1 MRRTT
6 FLATFAALLALF
18 VVATARGDS
27 TDPRM
32 WIEPNWCAIG
42 GSVDITWQI
51 DGGAAPYTVI
61 VADIVVE
68 TDTERITIPCAD
80 LRAWVADGLLL
91 QSVEIALPVRIV
103 GAGGQEIAAEPTILL
118 LAAAPP
124 KEIVEMSL
132 IVGYTDLHLYPKP
145 WPVLWSENSRRPTIV
160 AVFRYRPLG
169 DDDWTYAMPF
179 PPPPQS
185 GGFSLASH
193 VDDLDPDTEYELQA
207 AWVWYAHPSR
217 GPNARWEWQSWR
229 DAMDA
234 GVWDDAANWW
244 REWNE
249 PRAVQWS
256 TTRRFQAQSLRVLD
270 AQATVNDL
278 QVGWLGELSEH
289 SRYFVTVQS
298 DDWPGVFWGDRWN
311 PRVRYDLESEQDVLM
326 TATLSGLPPNST
338 FDVTIARELPS
349 GFGAEPPAT
358 VRVRTYST
366 SADLPPGYADPR
378 GVVMR
383 AGAHDI
389 RVQLH
394 THRDGSVWVSALP
407 LIDGQAVLDHE
418 APRRPDEQ
426 RKLPTGG
433 TEFVFAGLPRGTAW
447 RLYVNGHPGW
457 GDSSPFVCVVRDVQL
472 ASRYPDDWFDR
483 YLYSSVAYGG
493 GAAVSPADVGLP
505 FPHWLYCTL
514 SHIVGE

>member
-1 MRRTT
+1 MRRITL
-6 FLATFAALLALF
+6 LATVAALLALLGA
-18 VVATARGDS
+18 ATARGDADES
-27 TDPRM
+27 VRVSPD
-32 WIEPNWCAIG
+32 WCAVS

-51 DGGAAPYTVI
+51 DGGAPPYSVTI
-61 VADIVVE
+61 AGMTFE
-68 TDTERITIPCAD
+68 TDEERLTVACAD
-80 LRAWVADGLLL
+80 LRAWVADGLLR
-91 QSVEIALPVRIV
+91 QSVELALPVRIV
-103 GAGGQEIAAEPTILL
+103 DASGEEIAAEPTILL

-124 KEIVEMSL
+124 KEMLKMSL
-132 IVGYTDLHLYPKP
+132 IVGYTDLHLYTKP
-145 WPVLWSENSRRPTIV
+145 WPVLRSEGSRRPAIV
-160 AVFRYRPLG
+160 AVFRYRPSG
-169 DDDWTYAMPF
+169 DNDWTYAMPF

-193 VDDLDPDTEYELQA
+193 VNDLDPDTEYELQA
-207 AWVWYAHPSR
+207 AWVWYAQPSSA
-217 GPNARWEWQSWR
+217 PNARWGQWSWS

-249 PRAVQWS
+249 PRAVRWS

-270 AQATVNDL
+270 AQATVNEL
-278 QVGWLGELSEH
+278 QVSWLGELSEH
-289 SRYFVTVQS
+289 SQYFVTVQS

-311 PRVRYDLESEQDVLM
+311 PRVRYDLEPEQDVSM
-326 TATLSGLPPNST
+326 TATLSDLPPNST

-358 VRVRTYST
+358 VRVRTHSA

-378 GVVMR
+378 GVVIH

-394 THRDGSVWVSALP
+394 AHRDESVWVSALP

-418 APRRPDEQ
+418 AFRRPDEQ
-426 RKLPTGG
+426 RKLPAGG
-433 TEFVFAGLPRGTAW
+433 TEFVFAGLPKGTAW
-447 RLYVNGHPGW
+447 RLYVNVHPRW
-457 GDSSPFVCVVRDVQL
+457 GDSSPFVCVIRDVQL
-472 ASRYPDDWFDR
+472 ASLYPDDWLDR
-483 YLYSSVAYGG
+483 YLYSSIAHGG
-493 GAAVSPADVGLP
+493 DATVTPADDGLP

-514 SHIVGE
+514 AHVYGE